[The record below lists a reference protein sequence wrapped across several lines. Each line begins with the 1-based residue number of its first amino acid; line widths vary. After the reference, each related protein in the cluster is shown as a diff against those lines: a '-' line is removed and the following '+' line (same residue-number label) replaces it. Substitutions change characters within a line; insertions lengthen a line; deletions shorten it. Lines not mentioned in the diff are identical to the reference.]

1 MSQNVPIANAVINM
15 GSGVLAGVAA
25 TCTTQPFDML
35 KTRMQLKPTIY
46 KNMIQSAKKV
56 YLEEGM
62 MGFFDGISVRLIR
75 KPLNSAI
82 SWTIYEEVVRW
93 YDRKD
98 QLLKENL

>member
-1 MSQNVPIANAVINM
+1 MSIQNEII
-15 GSGVLAGVAA
+15 GLFAGYGA
-25 TCTTQPFDML
+25 TFIRDAPFAGIYL
-35 KTRMQLKPTIY
+35 FFYEGCKTWAHEY
-46 KNMIQSAKKV
+46 SV
-56 YLEEGM
+56 YLEEGF

-98 QLLKENL
+98 QLMKDPI